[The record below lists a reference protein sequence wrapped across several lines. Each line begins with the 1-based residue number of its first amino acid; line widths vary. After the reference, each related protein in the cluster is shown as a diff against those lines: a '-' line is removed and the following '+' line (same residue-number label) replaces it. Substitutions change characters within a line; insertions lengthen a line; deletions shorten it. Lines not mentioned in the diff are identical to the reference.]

1 MNKTKVI
8 LYIGNNLAGNTK
20 YPTTMETLSNLLE
33 QEKYTFHKTSDK
45 TNIFLRLLDM
55 CFSIVKYRK
64 IIDYILID
72 TYSTKNFYFAFL
84 TSQIARIF
92 KLKYIPILHGGN
104 LPNRI
109 ENSKRKSNMIFKN
122 AFKNISPSGFLKN
135 EFEKRNYVVELIPNI
150 IQIEKYTFKKR
161 DKIKPK
167 LLFVRAFSE
176 IYNPKMAIEVLD
188 KVKKTY
194 PNAKLCMIGP
204 DRDGSLK
211 GVQQLTKD
219 LHLENSVEFT
229 GVLSKTEW
237 HKKSEEFDIFINTTN
252 IDNTPVSV
260 IEAMALGMPVVST
273 NVGGLPYLIK
283 NDIDGVL
290 VPKEDTNEMCEAIL
304 KIIKE
309 NNNQLASNARKK
321 VEAFGWENVKYKWF
335 DILK

>member
-1 MNKTKVI
+1 
-8 LYIGNNLAGNTK
+8 
-20 YPTTMETLSNLLE
+20 
-33 QEKYTFHKTSDK
+33 
-45 TNIFLRLLDM
+45 
-55 CFSIVKYRK
+55 
-64 IIDYILID
+64 
-72 TYSTKNFYFAFL
+72 
-84 TSQIARIF
+84 
-92 KLKYIPILHGGN
+92 
-104 LPNRI
+104 
-109 ENSKRKSNMIFKN
+109 MIFKN
-122 AFKNISPSGFLKN
+122 AFKNISPSGFLKY

-204 DRDGSLK
+204 DRDGSQK

-237 HKKSEEFDIFINTTN
+237 HKKSKEFDIFINTTN

-273 NVGGLPYLIK
+273 NVGGLPYLIE
-283 NDIDGVL
+283 NGVDGVL
-290 VPKEDTNEMCEAIL
+290 VPKEDTNEMSKAIL
-304 KIIKE
+304 KIIIE
-309 NNNQLASNARKK
+309 NNNQLTSNARKK
-321 VEAFGWENVKYKWF
+321 VEAFGWDSVKFKWL